1 EDDFSA
7 GPGYGVQMRALPR
20 VDRGWRQTDC
30 TGRVGHGVDGEQRSV
45 AADERFVPIPHGALG
60 AREAPYVFEGPQLSP
75 RIPLGERAMLRHL
88 RASGLYA
95 APSERRSGP
104 PRTLLVTP
112 PHTISCR
119 LVHTTL
125 ASRRPAIGAFGSARQ
140 EGRGL
145 TVARAGLPAAAP
157 AVVVSATIESSPA
170 AMSSGCRSLGGVA
183 REWDVLGAL
192 TGRVCS
198 PGPARESVQPG
209 SFHP

>member
-1 EDDFSA
+1 LYVAPPA
-7 GPGYGVQMRALPR
+7 GPSGEFPAQTTISRPVQATALP
-20 VDRGWRQTDC
+20 
-30 TGRVGHGVDGEQRSV
+30 
-45 AADERFVPIPHGALG
+45 PP
-60 AREAPYVFEGPQLSP
+60 P

-145 TVARAGLPAAAP
+145 KVARAGLPAAAP
-157 AVVVSATIESSPA
+157 AVVV
-170 AMSSGCRSLGGVA
+170 
-183 REWDVLGAL
+183 
-192 TGRVCS
+192 
-198 PGPARESVQPG
+198 
-209 SFHP
+209 